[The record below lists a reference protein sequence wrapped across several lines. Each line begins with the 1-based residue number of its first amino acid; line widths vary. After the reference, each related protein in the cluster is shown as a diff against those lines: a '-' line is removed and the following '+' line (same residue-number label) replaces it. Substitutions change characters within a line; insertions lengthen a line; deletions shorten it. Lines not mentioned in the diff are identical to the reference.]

1 VKRQYCTFYV
11 GDLFLGIEVE
21 RIQEVLQDCDITP
34 VPKAPPEVRGLINL
48 RGQIVTAVDL
58 KTRFGLDPEAGDSRT
73 ILVLDSADE
82 LRSLVA
88 DRSADVVEVQE
99 NDFEQPP
106 ETLKGEARKLIRG
119 AFKLQKSLLLIL
131 DADHVFSF
139 DGEGVETGTS

>member
-1 VKRQYCTFYV
+1 MKRQYCTFYV

-34 VPKAPPEVRGLINL
+34 VPKAPAAVRGLINL

-58 KTRFGLDPEAGDSRT
+58 KTRFGLDADAGDSRT

-99 NDFEQPP
+99 KDFEQPP

-131 DADHVFSF
+131 DVDHVFEI
-139 DGEGVETGTS
+139 DGEGVETGPS

>member
-1 VKRQYCTFYV
+1 VKSQYCTFYV

-34 VPKAPPEVRGLINL
+34 VPKSPPAVRGLINL

-58 KTRFGLDPEAGDSRT
+58 KTRFGLDADAGDSRT
-73 ILVLDSADE
+73 ILVLDSGDE

-88 DRSADVVEVQE
+88 DRSADVVEVE
-99 NDFEQPP
+99 EKDFEQPP

-131 DADHVFSF
+131 DADHVFSI
-139 DGEGVETGTS
+139 DGGGADTGT